1 MAFPIPGGLRVIYEA
16 RADSDA
22 QVAAVEGAQ
31 PPGTRMLVAVGF
43 AFKWPG
49 FGVSADLA
57 DAAVRRLAGLQ
68 PWPEHGRVVIADP
81 DGEAVWWVAYQS
93 SPAWWV
99 PILAAMAVLIAL
111 AITFR
116 IVRVVAPEVAAP
128 VETILNIAPLLV
140 MVLLFSLLPQVSGML
155 RGGLGPERLKGG

>member
-1 MAFPIPGGLRVIYEA
+1 MAFPLPGGLRLVYEA
-16 RADSDA
+16 PAGSDA
-22 QVAAVEGAQ
+22 EIVAVERAQ
-31 PPGTRMLVAVGF
+31 PPGARMLVALGF

-57 DAAVRRLAGLQ
+57 DAALRRIAGLQ
-68 PWPEHGRVVIADP
+68 PWPELGRVVIPDP
-81 DGEAVWWVAYQS
+81 DGEVVWWIAYRS

-99 PILAAMAVLIAL
+99 LIITALAVFLAI

-128 VETILNIAPLLV
+128 VEALLNIGPLLV
-140 MVLLFSLLPQVSGML
+140 MVLLFSMLPQVTGML
-155 RGGLGPERLKGG
+155 RERLKGD